1 MKRSFLLTIC
11 RMLIGVVLF
20 AQFAVAAYACP
31 GLSVAGTPKPGMV
44 IPVVAEVQSM
54 GTDRV
59 SITLAAMDC
68 DDMAGSMDPSS
79 ANLCAEHCRQ
89 GHQSDQAAT
98 LTLPAALLTALYRLP
113 LAPEPPA
120 LSPRQA
126 AEEVSALAA
135 ASPPHAILHCCF
147 RT

>member
-1 MKRSFLLTIC
+1 MTRSFLHVIC
-11 RMLIGVVLF
+11 RILIGAVLF
-20 AQFAVAAYACP
+20 AQLAVSAYVCPRLSAAGRPMAT
-31 GLSVAGTPKPGMV
+31 TPP
-44 IPVVAEVQSM
+44 A
-54 GTDRV
+54 T
-59 SITLAAMDC
+59 MDC

-113 LAPEPPA
+113 LAPEPPV

-126 AEEVSALAA
+126 AEEISALAA

>member
-1 MKRSFLLTIC
+1 
-11 RMLIGVVLF
+11 MLIGVVLF

-79 ANLCAEHCRQ
+79 ANLCVEHCRQ

>member
-1 MKRSFLLTIC
+1 MTRSFLRMIC

-20 AQFAVAAYACP
+20 AQLAVSAYACP
-31 GLSVAGTPKPGMV
+31 GLSAAG
-44 IPVVAEVQSM
+44 AQSVDT
-54 GTDRV
+54 GT
-59 SITLAAMDC
+59 AAMAQAGMDC

-79 ANLCAEHCRQ
+79 ATLCAEHCRQ

-98 LTLPAALLTALYRLP
+98 LTLPAVLLTALYTLS

-126 AEEVSALAA
+126 AEGISALAA
-135 ASPPHAILHCCF
+135 ASPPHAILHCCL